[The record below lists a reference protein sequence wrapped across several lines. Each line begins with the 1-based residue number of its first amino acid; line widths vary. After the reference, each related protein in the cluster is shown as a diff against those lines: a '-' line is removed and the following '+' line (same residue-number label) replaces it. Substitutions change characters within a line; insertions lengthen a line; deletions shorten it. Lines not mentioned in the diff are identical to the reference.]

1 MYLNAQTQDTTAD
14 LMVFRTSRSS
24 GPMGEAMREHLGM
37 NVSHSL
43 NLRGNAPAFSME
55 KGKMTVRDW
64 ESGNLLPDF
73 RGIAYDYMS
82 RAFVLLGWDEGE
94 RSINYLLSPSLT
106 QAEAEAK
113 VLIERLGMKL

>member
-1 MYLNAQTQDTTAD
+1 MYLTAQTQDTTAD
-14 LMVFRTSRSS
+14 LVVFRTNLSN
-24 GPMGEAMREHLGM
+24 GPMGEAIREHLGM
-37 NVSHSL
+37 SISHSQ

-64 ESGNLLPDF
+64 ESGDLLPDF

-94 RSINYLLSPSLT
+94 RSINYLLSSSLT

-113 VLIERLGMKL
+113 VLTARLGMKQ